1 MRIGIKYSDQTAHD
15 RSIFVRMLVSN
26 SDLFNI
32 KNTVLMF
39 KHENTEERIKV
50 QLLFQMGSLQL
61 QRLYYILLYL
71 GDNCIQIWHLGR

>member
-15 RSIFVRMLVSN
+15 RSICVRMLVSN

-39 KHENTEERIKV
+39 KHENTEDRIKV

-61 QRLYYILLYL
+61 QRLYYILLHL